1 MRVQLVL
8 NNGFRFQGK
17 IVEENDSHLILD
29 EVRLGKT
36 TISKS
41 AIVARSE
48 LNE

>member
-8 NNGFRFQGK
+8 NNGFRFQGR
-17 IVEENDSHLILD
+17 IVEENDTQLVLD

-36 TISKS
+36 IINKS
-41 AIVARSE
+41 AIVVRSE